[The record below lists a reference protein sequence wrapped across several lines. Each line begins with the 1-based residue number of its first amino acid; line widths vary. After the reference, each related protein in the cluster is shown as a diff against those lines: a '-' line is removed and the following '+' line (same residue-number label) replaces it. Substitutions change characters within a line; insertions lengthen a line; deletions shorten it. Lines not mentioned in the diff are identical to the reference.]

1 MKNRVLDYFSAW
13 THNHNSAAA
22 TGQEM
27 LRESRESLEEVER
40 RLRQFV
46 KDYPATSLAAG
57 VCIGIALGWLI
68 KRR

>member
-13 THNHNSAAA
+13 THNQDSATA
-22 TGQEM
+22 TGHEI
-27 LRESRESLEEVER
+27 LRESRESVEEVER

-46 KDYPATSLAAG
+46 KDYPATTLVAG